1 MKNQEQHPW
10 QVAEIK
16 FLEDLEQVIQEKLDR
31 LAYEEKHWLEESRLI
46 SERLSETRA
55 RYN

>member
-31 LAYEEKHWLEESRLI
+31 LAYEEMHWLEESRLI